1 MGPARAPP
9 IKVKGRSLG
18 RDDSLS
24 GRQRPA
30 PSCPPRRV
38 LHRGQVVY
46 TTFGRMRVTDDPFIL
61 QAGRLSLQDLERFWR
76 RPARIALDSASYTAL
91 ERSAETV
98 AKVVAEG
105 RRVYGIN
112 TGFGSL
118 ARQTISA
125 GQVSELQTRLVLSHS
140 CGVGQPPA

>member
-24 GRQRPA
+24 GRKRPA
-30 PSCPPRRV
+30 PSGPPRRV

-61 QAGRLSLQDLERFWR
+61 QAGRLSLEDLERFWR
-76 RPARIALDSASYTAL
+76 RPARIALDSASYPAID
-91 ERSAETV
+91 RSDATV
-98 AKVVAEG
+98 AAV
-105 RRVYGIN
+105 
-112 TGFGSL
+112 
-118 ARQTISA
+118 SA
-125 GQVSELQTRLVLSHS
+125 GGGRG
-140 CGVGQPPA
+140 CGLTT

>member
-1 MGPARAPP
+1 M
-9 IKVKGRSLG
+9 
-18 RDDSLS
+18 
-24 GRQRPA
+24 
-30 PSCPPRRV
+30 
-38 LHRGQVVY
+38 
-46 TTFGRMRVTDDPFIL
+46 TDDPFIL

-140 CGVGQPPA
+140 CGVGQPLDERVVRLVLLLKINALSRGHSGIRGSVVDRLIQLLNEE